1 MKHRVFSAKSPLQ
14 WVISRAVYSEEYLE
28 SLFECLGSING
39 MASDDAAEGMT
50 KEEKDLIIKQHDAS
64 VLGIRKKL
72 RPLIDKLRRRK
83 CS

>member
-1 MKHRVFSAKSPLQ
+1 MAFAEGAL
-14 WVISRAVYSEEYLE
+14 RAEYSDEYFE
-28 SLFECLGSING
+28 PLFECLGSING
-39 MASDDAAEGMT
+39 MASDGDGAAEGMT